1 MIQPA
6 LVVCYVDI
14 VHEGAMKFHNAKRIN
29 AVIPLLATYIKQGA
43 QMYFPRT
50 LAVLV
55 LFIALPS
62 IAWSTDFAERGTKLF
77 MENRPQE
84 AVTVLEMAVREA
96 GVEEK
101 IHLYLGVV
109 YQQLERWDDAI
120 AAFRRGLVAAVQYRH
135 LFLFNIANSFF
146 SQGRNAFAL
155 ESFDQA
161 IVARTD
167 YAPAYLNRANAR
179 IKAGNHTGA
188 VEDYSLYL
196 SLDPASSQAGE
207 IRRLIELLG
216 QKARAEQ
223 LRQAEVA
230 ARKLAEEQARQAL
243 LDAVARSLRETA
255 ESTTNLSAG
264 SGGVQAYDDDFALD
278 D

>member
-1 MIQPA
+1 MN
-6 LVVCYVDI
+6 
-14 VHEGAMKFHNAKRIN
+14 FHNIIRGQIN
-29 AVIPLLATYIKQGA
+29 SPLLATHKVQGA
-43 QMYFPRT
+43 LMLVSRP
-50 LAVLV
+50 LAMFVLCV
-55 LFIALPS
+55 VIPLNV
-62 IAWSTDFAERGTKLF
+62 WSTDFSERGTRLF

-84 AVTVLEMAVREA
+84 AIPVLEMAVREA
-96 GVEEK
+96 GVDEK
-101 IHLYLGVV
+101 IHLYLGVA

-120 AAFRRGLVAAVQYRH
+120 AAFRRGLAVSVQYRH

-161 IVARTD
+161 IAARSD

-179 IKAGNHTGA
+179 MKASNYDGA
-188 VEDYSLYL
+188 IADYSLFL
-196 SLDPASSQAGE
+196 SLDPGSVQGNE
-207 IRRLIELLG
+207 IRRLIDLLG
-216 QKARAEQ
+216 MKAVAEE
-223 LRQAEVA
+223 RRKAEEA
-230 ARKLAEEQARQAL
+230 ARILAEEQTRQAL
-243 LDAVARSLRETA
+243 LDSVARSLRETA

>member
-1 MIQPA
+1 M
-6 LVVCYVDI
+6 
-14 VHEGAMKFHNAKRIN
+14 N
-29 AVIPLLATYIKQGA
+29 AVFAYMAMYREQGA
-43 QMYFPRT
+43 RMNITRT
-50 LAVLV
+50 LVLLV
-55 LFIALPS
+55 LCIAVPS
-62 IAWSTDFAERGTKLF
+62 MAWSTDFAERGIRLF

-84 AVTVLEMAVREA
+84 AVPVLEMAVKEA
-96 GVEEK
+96 GVDEK
-101 IHLYLGVV
+101 IHLYLGVA

-120 AAFRRGLVAAVQYRH
+120 AAFRRGLVASVQYRH

-161 IVARTD
+161 IAARTD

-179 IKAGNHTGA
+179 MKAGNHTGA

-196 SLDPASSQAGE
+196 SLDPSSSQAAD
-207 IRRLIELLG
+207 IRRLIDLIG
-216 QKARAEQ
+216 QKAREDEI
-223 LRQAEVA
+223 RQAEVA

-264 SGGVQAYDDDFALD
+264 SGGVQSYDDDFALD

>member
-1 MIQPA
+1 MQ
-6 LVVCYVDI
+6 
-14 VHEGAMKFHNAKRIN
+14 FSRNW
-29 AVIPLLATYIKQGA
+29 AVYSEQGA
-43 QMYFPRT
+43 LMYFHRI

-55 LFIALPS
+55 LGLAVPT
-62 IAWSTDFAERGTKLF
+62 IAWSTDFAERGTRLF

-84 AVTVLEMAVREA
+84 AVPVLEMAVREA
-96 GVEEK
+96 GVDEK
-101 IHLYLGVV
+101 IHLYLGVA

-120 AAFRRGLVAAVQYRH
+120 AAFRRGLVASVQYRH

-146 SQGRNAFAL
+146 SQGRNTFAL

-161 IVARTD
+161 IAARTD

-179 IKAGNHTGA
+179 MKAGNHTGA

-196 SLDPASSQAGE
+196 SLDPSASQADE
-207 IRRLIELLG
+207 IRRLIELIG
-216 QKARAEQ
+216 RKAREEGI
-223 LRQAEVA
+223 RQAEAA
-230 ARKLAEEQARQAL
+230 ARQLAEEQARQAL